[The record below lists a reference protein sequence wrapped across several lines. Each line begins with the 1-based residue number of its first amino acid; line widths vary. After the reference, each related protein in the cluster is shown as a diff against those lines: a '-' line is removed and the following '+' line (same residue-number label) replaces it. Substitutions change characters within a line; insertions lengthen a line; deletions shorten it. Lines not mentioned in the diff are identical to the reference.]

1 MSCSTKKDGIS
12 ITLVDPP
19 EYAELFRI
27 EGEKKIFI
35 DSLMFEGEK
44 LNFSLDNSNFGVY
57 RLKFDNKNWI
67 DFVHDGKY
75 VDLHS
80 DIQDVKENIKIHHS
94 KSNELF
100 YKFKTL
106 NKQFK
111 LKTELLSF
119 ILARYP
125 KDDEYYSLTQKR
137 FDEIQRE
144 YLTFIE
150 ESSNTEPNSFISRY
164 IKTSQLPV
172 ISKEIS
178 VDDQLRYFKSR
189 ALENVLFDDASLI
202 YSDAFTNK
210 TIEYLNYY
218 RNRQLPKEL
227 LEKEF
232 MKAVDTLL
240 NKAKVN
246 QLVYQHITEYLID
259 GFNQY
264 GFDKIIDY
272 IIENYVIEDDL
283 CHDVESDNSIQK
295 RIDQSKLLAIG
306 LKVPNI
312 IMPNIDGE
320 VIDLYTIQSDRTLLV
335 FYSSQCPHCK
345 TLLPQ
350 LNAFQKQ
357 HNDLKILAISLD
369 YKQNDWVEFVK
380 DNQLNLININ
390 DPNGWD
396 GHLASEFYI
405 YATPTMFLLDTKK
418 NIIGKPINLSE
429 LISYIQ

>member
-1 MSCSTKKDGIS
+1 MCSIVLNFQLYHIFNKIDFLKKIRILLFILLLVISCSANKKGIS
-12 ITLVDPP
+12 ITLIDAP

-27 EGEKKIFI
+27 EGEKIIFI
-35 DSLMFEGEK
+35 DSLMFEEEK
-44 LNFSLDNSNFGVY
+44 LNFSLNDRILGLY
-57 RLKFDNKNWI
+57 RLRIDNKNWI

-75 VDLHS
+75 VDIHS
-80 DIQDVKENIKIHHS
+80 DIQNTSENIKIHQS

-111 LKTELLSF
+111 LKSELLSF
-119 ILARYP
+119 ILSRFP
-125 KDDEYYSLTQKR
+125 SDDEYYTRTKKR
-137 FDEIQRE
+137 LDEIQNE

-150 ESSNTEPNSFISRY
+150 ESSNSEQNSFISRY
-164 IKTSQLPV
+164 IRTSQLPV

-178 VDDQLRYFKSR
+178 VDNQLKYLKSR
-189 ALENVLFDDASLI
+189 ALENVIFDDASLI

-210 TIEYLNYY
+210 TIEYLTYY
-218 RNRQLPKEL
+218 RNPQLPKEL

-283 CHDVESDNSIQK
+283 CLDEESDNSIQK
-295 RIDQSKLLAIG
+295 RIDQSKLLATG
-306 LKVPNI
+306 MKVPNI

-320 VIDLYTIQSDRTLLV
+320 VIDLSSIQSDRTLLV

-350 LNAFQKQ
+350 LNEFQKQ
-357 HNDLKILAISLD
+357 RNELKILAISLD
-369 YKQNDWVEFVK
+369 NKQNDWLEFVE
-380 DNQLNLININ
+380 D
-390 DPNGWD
+390 
-396 GHLASEFYI
+396 E
-405 YATPTMFLLDTKK
+405 
-418 NIIGKPINLSE
+418 
-429 LISYIQ
+429 